1 MALRPTLDHAP
12 TACVGP
18 HLGDEETQSFLFPR
32 RGVIIV
38 SEVKIANPGPLG
50 LCGFALTTLVLS
62 CVNAGLLT
70 ASGDVLVVIGL
81 AVFYGGM
88 AQFAAGMWEF
98 RTGNTF
104 GATAF
109 SSYGAFWLS
118 FAALLIPGFGI
129 GLGSKSGP
137 SGTAV
142 GVYLLGWTIFTGIM
156 MLGSFRTNGATAVVF
171 VLLFVTFLLLAV
183 GALAGAPGISKI
195 GGYVGILT
203 AIAAWYTA
211 LAGVLAA
218 VSSGKINLPVMPMA

>member
-1 MALRPTLDHAP
+1 VKRRCRFFA
-12 TACVGP
+12 
-18 HLGDEETQSFLFPR
+18 Q

-50 LCGFALTTLVLS
+50 LSGFALTTLVLS
-62 CVNAGLLT
+62 CVNAGILT
-70 ASGDVLVVIGL
+70 GSGDVLVVIGL
-81 AVFYGGM
+81 AVFYGGI

-129 GLGSKSGP
+129 GLGSKTGP

-142 GVYLLGWTIFTGIM
+142 GVYLLGWTIITGIL

-171 VLLFVTFLLLAV
+171 VLLFVTFLLLTI
-183 GALAGAPGISKI
+183 GAFNEGSGMTKF
-195 GGYVGILT
+195 GGYLGILT

-211 LAGVLAA
+211 MAGVLSG
-218 VSSGKINLPVMPMA
+218 VSGGKINLPVMPMA